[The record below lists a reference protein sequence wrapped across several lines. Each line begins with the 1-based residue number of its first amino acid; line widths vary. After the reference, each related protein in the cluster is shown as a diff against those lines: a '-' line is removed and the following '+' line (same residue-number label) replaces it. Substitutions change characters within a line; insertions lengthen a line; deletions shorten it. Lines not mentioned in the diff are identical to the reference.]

1 MSVSAARVDIDEFR
15 PLNKNTLCGFAD
27 VILPVTRL
35 LIRDIAVHRLG
46 ERCWINLPSRPMLN
60 KDGSPMLND
69 RGKPLHFAFLRF
81 TDEAAQLQFERA
93 VIAALR
99 AAYPHVMADARQ
111 AQP

>member
-1 MSVSAARVDIDEFR
+1 MSVVIAEFR
-15 PLNKNTLCGFAD
+15 PLIKNTLRGFAD
-27 VILPVTRL
+27 VVLPLTRL
-35 LIRDIAVHRLG
+35 CIRDVAIHKIG
-46 ERCWINLPSRPMLN
+46 DRCWINLPSRPMLN